1 MVLRSCPPRHRAPLG
16 SRATSHTRTGLAVGL
31 VCLTAF
37 FAGCGDQGSR
47 STPSTQAGAEQAP
60 AKARIEALRQA
71 FTPIDPTATSD
82 KQYQWNE
89 ARRKLLLELEHGP
102 QTLAAPAIEAF
113 QKEVDARDDWRSAL
127 LSVAAH
133 TDRELARPLLEKL
146 CMLYDGVTSLG
157 VRTEAMR
164 LWCETSPA
172 PAVKLLQPI
181 LLQPRPSITYPPKE
195 QMLRHWISAARSI
208 RQPIDVTLATIATDI
223 TQPADA
229 RYVAVDELASEKG
242 SSIGAKALE
251 TVLVESGS
259 DGMLRRKAA
268 QAMRSALSREEL
280 CAILTRVSERESDA
294 TFLYFLDDML
304 QKNCR

>member
-1 MVLRSCPPRHRAPLG
+1 MVLPSCHTRHRAPL
-16 SRATSHTRTGLAVGL
+16 SRRATSHTRSGLAGALLCLAAFL
-31 VCLTAF
+31 VA
-37 FAGCGDQGSR
+37 CGDHGS
-47 STPSTQAGAEQAP
+47 SAAPSAKTGADQAP
-60 AKARIEALRQA
+60 AKAQIEALRQA
-71 FTPIDPTATSD
+71 FIPIDPTATSD
-82 KQYQWNE
+82 KQYEWRE
-89 ARRKLLLELEHGP
+89 ARRKLLLELERGP

-113 QKEVDARDDWRSAL
+113 QKEVDGRDDWRSAL

-146 CMLYDGVTSLG
+146 CLFYDGVTGLG

-195 QMLRHWISAARSI
+195 QMLRHWINAARSI

-229 RYVAVDELASEKG
+229 RYVAVDELALEKG

-268 QAMRSALSREEL
+268 QAMRGALSREDL
-280 CAILTRVSERESDA
+280 CAILTRISEHESDA